1 MDSHNIIL
9 ENRNRLSISGVTD
22 VEGFDDNSV
31 SIYTVMGDLVIR
43 GKKLKVEAV
52 NIETGEMLITGEVK
66 SLVWGDKDRTKKPT
80 LWQKLI
86 RLALPTT
93 AGLFPF
99 PMSLNSCFCQFFSEQ
114 FSARLSTFSERSG

>member
-66 SLVWGDKDRTKKPT
+66 SLVWGDKDLTKKPT

-86 RLALPTT
+86 R
-93 AGLFPF
+93 
-99 PMSLNSCFCQFFSEQ
+99 
-114 FSARLSTFSERSG
+114 

>member
-52 NIETGEMLITGEVK
+52 NIETGEMLIMGEVK

-86 RLALPTT
+86 R
-93 AGLFPF
+93 
-99 PMSLNSCFCQFFSEQ
+99 
-114 FSARLSTFSERSG
+114 

>member
-86 RLALPTT
+86 R
-93 AGLFPF
+93 
-99 PMSLNSCFCQFFSEQ
+99 
-114 FSARLSTFSERSG
+114 

>member
-22 VEGFDDNSV
+22 VDGFDDNSV

-80 LWQKLI
+80 LRQKLI
-86 RLALPTT
+86 R
-93 AGLFPF
+93 
-99 PMSLNSCFCQFFSEQ
+99 
-114 FSARLSTFSERSG
+114 